1 MAQDNIVTQLSNQIA
16 SIPFRLFAKR
26 PYLPPQK
33 AIILHPCCLSRV
45 LLATPLLAL
54 LSETYPQAQFDW
66 AISDLARP
74 AIVTNP
80 RIDEF
85 IRTSDGPIAQATR
98 QDLQTLTERLRE
110 EQYDTCFIL
119 GESPHLS
126 RIAWRA
132 GIPQRIGLN
141 INGSGFANTLAVSP
155 KKGEVHAATHYLS
168 LAKAIGLDIDDTSI
182 KMEFYPKDANYTAV
196 TQQLIDEV
204 DWLGERPL
212 VILHPGGGQGS
223 LFEDEQ
229 RRWPL
234 ERFVLLGNHI
244 TRKHDAAL
252 IVVGSEQ
259 DRKTAESIVGMMSGK
274 AVSWAGRVTLG
285 ELGAL
290 CGLADLYVG
299 NDTGPTHIAVAMNC
313 ATIAIY
319 GPTDPNISA
328 PFTWQDDQL
337 IILKDESKERP
348 FSWENNIPIKEVTQA
363 VDHTMNRKK
372 QKD

>member
-1 MAQDNIVTQLSNQIA
+1 MA
-16 SIPFRLFAKR
+16 
-26 PYLPPQK
+26 
-33 AIILHPCCLSRV
+33 
-45 LLATPLLAL
+45 PL
-54 LSETYPQAQFDW
+54 Q
-66 AISDLARP
+66 
-74 AIVTNP
+74 
-80 RIDEF
+80 
-85 IRTSDGPIAQATR
+85 QATR
-98 QDLQTLTERLRE
+98 QDLQALTDRLRE

-119 GESPHLS
+119 GESPLLS

-141 INGSGFANTLAVSP
+141 IAGSGFANTLAVSP
-155 KKGEVHAATHYLS
+155 TKEEKHAAARYLS
-168 LAKAIGLDIDDTSI
+168 LAKAIGLDVDDAAVKT
-182 KMEFYPKDANYTAV
+182 EFYPKDADYTAV
-196 TQQLIDEV
+196 TQRLIDEL

-212 VILHPGGGQGS
+212 VVIHPGGGRDT
-223 LFEDEQ
+223 LFDGTQ
-229 RRWPL
+229 LHWPL

-290 CGLADLYVG
+290 CGLADLYIG
-299 NDTGPTHIAVAMNC
+299 NDTGPTHIAVAMDC

-319 GPTDPNISA
+319 GPTDPQISA
-328 PFTWQDDQL
+328 PFTRQADQL
-337 IILKDESKERP
+337 IILKDESEERP

-363 VDHTMNRKK
+363 VDRLMSRKK